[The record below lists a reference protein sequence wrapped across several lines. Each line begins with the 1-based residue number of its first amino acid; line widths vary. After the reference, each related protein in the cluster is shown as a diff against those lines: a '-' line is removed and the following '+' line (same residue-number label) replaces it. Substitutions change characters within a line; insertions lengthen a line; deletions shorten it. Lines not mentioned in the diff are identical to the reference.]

1 MSFAEAGTESMITTT
16 DGRVQNGMRIVNVSL
31 VAIAYGDHGNDQG
44 GVAAVVWH
52 ARQLWRHG
60 SRTAAATTGVAAKT
74 ASADSVL
81 ISRTAVKKIWR
92 ALSRVNAFSSKCVPE

>member
-1 MSFAEAGTESMITTT
+1 MITTT
-16 DGRVQNGMRIVNVSL
+16 DGRVQNGMLIVNVSL

-74 ASADSVL
+74 ASADSVFDL
-81 ISRTAVKKIWR
+81 EDSCQENLAR
-92 ALSRVNAFSSKCVPE
+92 AFSSKCFLE